1 MRLVRV
7 ITTEDIND
15 SEQKSVVVDY
25 IYTVDT
31 EKKVAMF
38 NDVRSYITDAGGKFQ
53 VSPMSELQK
62 SLLINLFLQ
71 SDYID
76 PKYYFLHGE

>member
-53 VSPMSELQK
+53 VSPMNELQK
-62 SLLINLFLQ
+62 SFLINLFLQ